1 MKSFGEKNKHKS
13 FFNFLCQNMHFLKY
27 PANLMMCFVLSL
39 SFPFFMPLISV
50 QTILNLLTDDDQLML
65 LTVSSNVHTM
75 NDANKFYAMNSTN
88 KMQLRKYIDAL
99 DKDMAVT
106 NHSLAF
112 QYTFDWIKSQ
122 FDSGILLAHS
132 KSTPLQILY
141 VSRGLITSLSETKI
155 VLGVIAAGQKR
166 LKQPV
171 VINTCAI
178 VLGEFFEL
186 ILLFYSSLPFFLKI
200 STIFQSI
207 FRTSI
212 FDRLVE

>member
-1 MKSFGEKNKHKS
+1 MIIFSLICVKICIFSKNS
-13 FFNFLCQNMHFLKY
+13 
-27 PANLMMCFVLSL
+27 ANLMMCFSNDVFLCLSL
-39 SFPFFMPLISV
+39 FPLFISA

-65 LTVSSNVHTM
+65 LAVSSNVHTM
-75 NDANKFYAMNSTN
+75 NDANQFYAMNSTN
-88 KMQLRKYIDAL
+88 KMQLRKYIDSL

-122 FDSGILLAHS
+122 FDSGILLPHS

-141 VSRGLITSLSETKI
+141 VSRGLITQLSETKI
-155 VLGVIAAGQKR
+155 TLGVIAAGQKR

-178 VLGEFFEL
+178 VLGEFFESFLPLCLSLSL
-186 ILLFYSSLPFFLKI
+186 ILTQNFNNVSIHFSNVDLLF
-200 STIFQSI
+200 
-207 FRTSI
+207 
-212 FDRLVE
+212 E

>member
-178 VLGEFFEL
+178 VLGAFLNYFSFSLPLSHSFSKFLQFFNPFFEHR
-186 ILLFYSSLPFFLKI
+186 SSI
-200 STIFQSI
+200 G
-207 FRTSI
+207 
-212 FDRLVE
+212 